1 MRRIIAETNKEEKD
15 ALSCARETRVPA
27 SQVLDFTYLISYFP
41 NDSGIKKLFLL
52 PRLYSLRLY
61 TLYRLAKGEKSKKG
75 DGTKSRKRQ

>member
-1 MRRIIAETNKEEKD
+1 MQRLTKKKRMHFPVLEKP
-15 ALSCARETRVPA
+15 E
-27 SQVLDFTYLISYFP
+27 SQLLNSSTYLISYFP

-75 DGTKSRKRQ
+75 GGTKSRKRQ